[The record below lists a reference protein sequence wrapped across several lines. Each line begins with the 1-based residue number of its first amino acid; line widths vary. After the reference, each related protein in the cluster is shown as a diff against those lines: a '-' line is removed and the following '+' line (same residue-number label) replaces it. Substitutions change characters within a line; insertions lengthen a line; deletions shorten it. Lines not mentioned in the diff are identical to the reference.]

1 MQKELLSAYMD
12 GEQVNP
18 TFTEQLCQ
26 DAELQESWEDFHTI
40 RSIMRKES
48 NVVLGADFT
57 AKMESLIAT
66 EEIQVPNAMTS
77 QPLPQEVENAPFMQ
91 KLKAWFMPITQVAV
105 AASVCLVAVLGVQ
118 SFNAKST
125 VQSVVDAPVLQTLP
139 FNNGVQEV
147 SYNAPSKDVMT
158 AEQLEQKNKRI
169 GAMLQSYELQ
179 RRVYADSINLGQ
191 NRNNK

>member
-1 MQKELLSAYMD
+1 MLKELLSAYMD

-57 AKMESLIAT
+57 TKMESLIAT
-66 EEIQVPNAMTS
+66 EEIQVSNAMTP

-125 VQSVVDAPVLQTLP
+125 VQSAVDAPVLQTLP

>member
-48 NVVLGADFT
+48 SVVLGADFT

-66 EEIQVPNAMTS
+66 EEIQVSNAMTS

-125 VQSVVDAPVLQTLP
+125 VQSTVDAPVLQTLP

>member
-66 EEIQVPNAMTS
+66 EEIQVSNAMTS

-125 VQSVVDAPVLQTLP
+125 VQSTVDAPVLQTLP